1 MRILVT
7 FAVEA
12 EFAPWRKLRE
22 FRKLDSTDSDC
33 FSSRIGGGEL
43 TVLLTGMGC
52 KRAWVQATKVI
63 WGGDVDVCIST
74 GLAGALRPG
83 HTVGETLVPANV
95 LASKW
100 DRVVPCD
107 PMLIES
113 AVSAGAKRV
122 ASFYTAD
129 RVIVRADEKQRL
141 GTLADAVEM
150 ESGEILFEAA
160 AFGARVVAVRAIS
173 DASGEDLP
181 LDFNKV
187 STEEGDVSIRK
198 IVQEAVG
205 SPGSIPSLI
214 RFGQQSRQAA
224 ETLAQFLERFVRRL
238 AVSPE
243 VPSHEVMR

>member
-12 EFAPWRKLRE
+12 EFAPWRRLRE
-22 FRKLDSTDSDC
+22 FRKLDSTDSDG
-33 FSSRIGGGEL
+33 FSSRIGDGEL
-43 TVLLTGMGC
+43 IVLLTGMGC
-52 KRAWVQATKVI
+52 KRAWLQATKVI
-63 WGGDVDVCIST
+63 WGGDVDLCIST
-74 GLAGALRPG
+74 GLAGALRPE
-83 HTVGETLVPANV
+83 HTLGQTLVPANV
-95 LASKW
+95 LAAKW

-113 AVSAGAKRV
+113 AASAGAKKV
-122 ASFYTAD
+122 SSFYTAD
-129 RVIVRADEKQRL
+129 HVIVRAEEKQRL

-150 ESGEILFEAA
+150 ESGEILFQAA
-160 AFGARVVAVRAIS
+160 AFGARVVAVRSIS
-173 DASGEDLP
+173 DSSGEDLP

-187 STEEGDVSIRK
+187 STKEGDVSIRK
-198 IVQEAVG
+198 IVQEVVG

-224 ETLAQFLERFVRRL
+224 ETLAVFLERFVRGL

-243 VPSHEVMR
+243 IPSYEVMR